1 MKEIQN
7 KTNSLVKIDELHSS
21 NFEINSELSK
31 NKDKEIQAV
40 ESEELQDEILD
51 REVETMIECTE
62 FIGSLMNINK
72 KQDSN
77 RNVQDKKF
85 QHVFQ
90 SDEISHERIN
100 IDQKLL
106 HKKRRKINIQIDESC
121 DNSVDYESIF
131 ESVWQK

>member
-31 NKDKEIQAV
+31 NRDKEIQAV